1 MWKINFLKL
10 NISIY
15 YYLRASNVTIRILP
29 DRTILIVTFL
39 RRGFKVVLAKCR
51 SQPIKISKPAEF
63 IDS

>member
-29 DRTILIVTFL
+29 DRTILIVTFFYPKK
-39 RRGFKVVLAKCR
+39 GFQSGSRKMSLSAN
-51 SQPIKISKPAEF
+51 QNF
-63 IDS
+63 QTG

>member
-29 DRTILIVTFL
+29 DRTQEGFSKWFSQDVALSQSKFPNRLNSLIRESSL
-39 RRGFKVVLAKCR
+39 
-51 SQPIKISKPAEF
+51 
-63 IDS
+63 